1 MEKRTMTALLQVE
14 GLTRRYGGL
23 VAVNN
28 LHLDIQHGEIL
39 GVIGPNGA
47 GKSTAINL
55 MSGVVRP
62 SSGKVVFD
70 GNDVTGIAPHLL
82 VQRGLVRTQQ
92 ATTVYAGQTVRENAL
107 RGAFTAGFP
116 GVLAAF
122 FNTAKARRMRAAAEE
137 RVEYLL
143 ELLGLTQAADS
154 IADSLPYGYQKT
166 LGMVIALAA
175 SPRLVM
181 LDEPVAGLSAEEA
194 DHVRDTII
202 RVREQG
208 ISVLVVDHNMRF
220 MTGLC
225 DRVLVLHH
233 GQELAMGR
241 PQEVLSNPKVINAYL
256 GHGHVTPQH

>member
-1 MEKRTMTALLQVE
+1 MTALLQVE

-23 VAVNN
+23 VAVDN
-28 LHLDIQHGEIL
+28 LNLVVQQGEIL

-55 MSGVVRP
+55 MSGVARP
-62 SSGKVVFD
+62 SAGKVVFD
-70 GNDVTGIAPHLL
+70 GNDVAGIAPHLL

-107 RGAFTAGFP
+107 RGAFIASFP
-116 GVLAAF
+116 GVMAAF
-122 FNTAKARRMRAAAEE
+122 FNTAQARRLRQATEK

-143 ELLGLTQAADS
+143 DQLGLTHAAEQ

-166 LGMVIALAA
+166 LGIVIALAA

-202 RVREQG
+202 RVRQQG

-220 MTGLC
+220 ITGLC

-233 GQELAMGR
+233 GQELALGR
-241 PQEVLSNPKVINAYL
+241 PQEVMSNPKVINAYL

>member
-1 MEKRTMTALLQVE
+1 VTALLQVS

-23 VAVNN
+23 LAVKDLN
-28 LHLDIQHGEIL
+28 LDVQDGEIL

-47 GKSTAINL
+47 GKTTAINL

-62 SSGKVVFD
+62 SSGTVTFD
-70 GNDVTGIAPHLL
+70 GQDVTGLAPHRL

-92 ATTVYAGQTVRENAL
+92 ATTVYAGQTVRENAR
-107 RGAFTAGFP
+107 RGAYTAAFP
-116 GVLAAF
+116 GPVHAF
-122 FNTAKARRMRAAAEE
+122 FDTARARRMRHIANE
-137 RVEYLL
+137 RVEGLL
-143 ELLGLTQAADS
+143 DLLGLTLVADA
-154 IADSLPYGYQKT
+154 IADALPYGFQKT

-194 DHVRDTII
+194 DHVRDAII
-202 RVREQG
+202 RVRGQG

-220 MTGLC
+220 MSGLC

-233 GQELAMGR
+233 GQELALGR
-241 PQEVLSNPKVINAYL
+241 PQEVLSNPLVINAYL
-256 GHGHVTPQH
+256 GHGHGAAQH

>member
-1 MEKRTMTALLQVE
+1 MSVLLQVT
-14 GLTRRYGGL
+14 GLTRRFGGL
-23 VAVNN
+23 VAVKD
-28 LHLDIQHGEIL
+28 LDLDVQLGEIL

-70 GNDVTGIAPHLL
+70 GKDVTGVAPHRL

-107 RGAFTAGFP
+107 RGAFTAAFP
-116 GVLAAF
+116 GVLHAF
-122 FNTAKARRMRAAAEE
+122 FDTPKARRMRRVAEE
-137 RVEYLL
+137 RVDRLL
-143 ELLGLTQAADS
+143 ELLGLTGVAES
-154 IADSLPYGYQKT
+154 IADALPYGFQKT

-175 SPRLVM
+175 EPRLVM

-194 DHVRDTII
+194 DHVRDAII
-202 RVREQG
+202 RVRGQG

-220 MTGLC
+220 MLGLC

-233 GQELAMGR
+233 GQELALGR
-241 PQEVLSNPKVINAYL
+241 PQDVLANPDVINAYL
-256 GHGHVTPQH
+256 GHGHGAAQH